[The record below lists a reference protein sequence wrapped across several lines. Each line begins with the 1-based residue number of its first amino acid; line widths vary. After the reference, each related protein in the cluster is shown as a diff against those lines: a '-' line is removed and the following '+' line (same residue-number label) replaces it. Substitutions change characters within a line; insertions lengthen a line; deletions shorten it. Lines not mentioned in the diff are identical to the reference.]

1 MGGVLKKV
9 VIAFQ
14 VMVLVVFVAKVI
26 TMADG
31 FRKFAGSYGTMAS
44 MSQAMAQTPIAP
56 AAQPAP
62 RDVQSP
68 PRDVLSEP
76 LTRERTLEEALQA
89 KLQNLEQREELLKKE
104 EQRLLALKLELTEKI
119 DALRLLQ
126 QQITSATEAFK
137 TEETK
142 RIKDLARVYEAMP
155 PAKAGA
161 MLETL
166 DTPTAAGITMNM
178 KRDKAGTIWGY
189 LSQKKAAEITKEI
202 TRTLKTAG
210 DKKS

>member
-14 VMVLVVFVAKVI
+14 VVVVFIFVAKVI

-31 FRKFAGSYGTMAS
+31 FRKFSGSYGTLTS
-44 MSQAMAQTPIAP
+44 MGQAMAQTPVAP
-56 AAQPAP
+56 AVQPAS
-62 RDVQSP
+62 RAVQSP

-76 LTRERTLEEALQA
+76 LTKERTLEEALQA
-89 KLQNLEQREELLKKE
+89 KLQKLEQRDAFLKKE
-104 EQRLLALKLELTEKI
+104 EQRLLALKLELAEKI
-119 DALRLLQ
+119 DVLRALQ

-189 LSQKKAAEITKEI
+189 LSQKKAAEITNEI
-202 TRTLKTAG
+202 TRALKPAG

>member
-1 MGGVLKKV
+1 MGGVLKRV
-9 VIAFQ
+9 VIALQ
-14 VMVLVVFVAKVI
+14 VIVLFIFLAKVI
-26 TMADG
+26 TTADG

-44 MSQAMAQTPIAP
+44 TSQAMAQTPAVP
-56 AAQPAP
+56 AVQPP
-62 RDVQSP
+62 SRGVQPP

-76 LTRERTLEEALQA
+76 LTKERSLEEALQA

-119 DALRLLQ
+119 DALRSLQ

-161 MLETL
+161 MLEAL

-189 LSQKKAAEITKEI
+189 LSQKKATEITKEI
-202 TRTLKTAG
+202 TRALKTAG

>member
-1 MGGVLKKV
+1 MKRV

-14 VMVLVVFVAKVI
+14 VMVLFIFLAKII
-26 TMADG
+26 TMVDG

-44 MSQAMAQTPIAP
+44 TSQAMAQTPAAP
-56 AAQPAP
+56 AVQPPP
-62 RDVQSP
+62 RDVQPP
-68 PRDVLSEP
+68 PRDMLSEP
-76 LTRERTLEEALQA
+76 LTKERTLEEALQA
-89 KLQNLEQREELLKKE
+89 KLQNLEQREEFLKKE

-119 DALRLLQ
+119 DALRSLQ

-155 PAKAGA
+155 PVKAGA
-161 MLETL
+161 MLEAL

-178 KRDKAGTIWGY
+178 KRDKAGAIWGY

-202 TRTLKTAG
+202 TRALKTVG

>member
-1 MGGVLKKV
+1 LKRV
-9 VIAFQ
+9 VIALQ
-14 VMVLVVFVAKVI
+14 VIVLFIFLAKVI
-26 TMADG
+26 TTADG

-44 MSQAMAQTPIAP
+44 TSQAMAQTPAVP
-56 AAQPAP
+56 AVQPPSRGAQP
-62 RDVQSP
+62 P
-68 PRDVLSEP
+68 PRDVLGEP
-76 LTRERTLEEALQA
+76 LTKERSLEEALQA

-119 DALRLLQ
+119 DALRSLQ
-126 QQITSATEAFK
+126 QQITAATEAFK

>member
-1 MGGVLKKV
+1 MKKV
-9 VIAFQ
+9 VITFQ
-14 VMVLVVFVAKVI
+14 IMVLLIFLAKVI

-31 FRKFAGSYGTMAS
+31 FRKFAGSYGAMAS
-44 MSQAMAQTPIAP
+44 TSQAMAQTQAIP
-56 AAQPAP
+56 AVQPAP
-62 RDVQSP
+62 RAVQPS

-76 LTRERTLEEALQA
+76 LTKERTLEEALQA
-89 KLQNLEQREELLKKE
+89 KLQNLEQREAFLKKE

-119 DALRLLQ
+119 EALRSLQ

-137 TEETK
+137 TEEGK

-161 MLETL
+161 MLEAL

-202 TRTLKTAG
+202 TRALKTGG

>member
-1 MGGVLKKV
+1 MTK
-9 VIAFQ
+9 
-14 VMVLVVFVAKVI
+14 
-26 TMADG
+26 
-31 FRKFAGSYGTMAS
+31 
-44 MSQAMAQTPIAP
+44 
-56 AAQPAP
+56 
-62 RDVQSP
+62 
-68 PRDVLSEP
+68 
-76 LTRERTLEEALQA
+76 ERTLEEALQA
-89 KLQNLEQREELLKKE
+89 KLQNLEQREEFLKKE

-119 DALRLLQ
+119 DALRSLQ

>member
-1 MGGVLKKV
+1 
-9 VIAFQ
+9 
-14 VMVLVVFVAKVI
+14 
-26 TMADG
+26 MADG
-31 FRKFAGSYGTMAS
+31 FRKFSGGYATIAS
-44 MSQAMAQTPIAP
+44 VNQAMAQTPAVP
-56 AAQPAP
+56 AIQPSP
-62 RDVQSP
+62 RDLQHP
-68 PRDVLSEP
+68 PRDVLGES
-76 LTRERTLEEALQA
+76 LTKERTLEEALQA
-89 KLQNLEQREELLKKE
+89 KLQNLEQREEVLKKE

-126 QQITSATEAFK
+126 QRITSATEAFK

-178 KRDKAGTIWGY
+178 KRDKAGMIWGY

-202 TRTLKTAG
+202 TRSQKTAG

>member
-1 MGGVLKKV
+1 MKRV
-9 VIAFQ
+9 VIALQ
-14 VMVLVVFVAKVI
+14 VIVLFIFLAKVI
-26 TMADG
+26 TTADG

-44 MSQAMAQTPIAP
+44 TSQAMAQTPAVPAVQAP
-56 AAQPAP
+56 SRGAQP
-62 RDVQSP
+62 P
-68 PRDVLSEP
+68 PRDVLGEP
-76 LTRERTLEEALQA
+76 LTKERSLEEALQA

-119 DALRLLQ
+119 DALRSLQ
-126 QQITSATEAFK
+126 QQITAATEAFK

>member
-1 MGGVLKKV
+1 MKKV
-9 VIAFQ
+9 VITIQ
-14 VMVLVVFVAKVI
+14 IMVLLIFLAKVI

-31 FRKFAGSYGTMAS
+31 FSKFAGGYGTMAS
-44 MSQAMAQTPIAP
+44 TSQAMAQTPTVP
-56 AAQPAP
+56 VAQPAP
-62 RDVQSP
+62 RAVQPP

-76 LTRERTLEEALQA
+76 LTKERSLEEALQA
-89 KLQNLEQREELLKKE
+89 KLQNLEQREAFLKKE
-104 EQRLLALKLELTEKI
+104 EQRLLALKLELTERI
-119 DALRLLQ
+119 DALRSLQ
-126 QQITSATEAFK
+126 QQITSATEAFR
-137 TEETK
+137 TEESK

-161 MLETL
+161 MLEAL

-202 TRTLKTAG
+202 TRALKTAG

>member
-9 VIAFQ
+9 VIALQ
-14 VMVLVVFVAKVI
+14 VMVLVIFLAKVI

-31 FRKFAGSYGTMAS
+31 FRRFTGSYASMAS
-44 MSQAMAQTPIAP
+44 MSQAMAQTSTAP
-56 AAQPAP
+56 AVQQAP
-62 RDVQSP
+62 REVPQP
-68 PRDVLSEP
+68 PRDVLSDP
-76 LTRERTLEEALQA
+76 LIKERTLEEALQT
-89 KLQNLEQREELLKKE
+89 KLQNLEQREEYLKRE

-119 DALRLLQ
+119 DTLRSLQ
-126 QQITSATEAFK
+126 QQITAATEAFK
-137 TEETK
+137 AEETK
-142 RIKDLARVYEAMP
+142 RIKDLAKVYEAMP

-161 MLETL
+161 MLEAL

-178 KRDKAGTIWGY
+178 KREKAGTIWGH

-202 TRTLKTAG
+202 TRALKVSG